1 MILFINLNYK
11 WVFIEIIKQDVNIQN
26 EISQTIDKY
35 NKESFSTRSQI
46 GRNALIQSKVFKQ
59 AINIMGETI
68 SDMDVEIEQKD
79 NKVQI
84 LEDKIGIPDSKVIEE
99 MNRLDLNKISCKE
112 KNDRILNRLNKTLH
126 NHKYIKN

>member
-1 MILFINLNYK
+1 MAE
-11 WVFIEIIKQDVNIQN
+11 FIEIIKKDSKVQN

-46 GRNALIQSKVFKQ
+46 GQNALIQSKVFKQ

-68 SDMDVEIEQKD
+68 SDMDIEIEQKD
-79 NKVQI
+79 NKIQF

-99 MNRLDLNKISCKE
+99 MNRLDLNKISSKE
-112 KNDRILNRLNKTLH
+112 RNDRIMNRLNKTLT

>member
-1 MILFINLNYK
+1 MAE
-11 WVFIEIIKQDVNIQN
+11 FIEIIKKDSKVQN

-35 NKESFSTRSQI
+35 NKESFSTRSQT
-46 GRNALIQSKVFKQ
+46 GQNPLIQSKVFKQ

-68 SDMDVEIEQKD
+68 SDMDIEIEQKD
-79 NKVQI
+79 NKIQF

-99 MNRLDLNKISCKE
+99 MNRLDLNKISSKE
-112 KNDRILNRLNKTLH
+112 RNDRIMNRLNKTLT